1 MNEERPLVLALVLC
15 DQIITEQLTLKKS
28 LIGAFN
34 SVGFESLPAFYPR
47 MCVYAALTNGQ
58 GQTVAMLRC
67 VCMDTPDGI
76 GRTLWEVN
84 APIAFD
90 NPNQVVEMCF
100 ELNKIAFDVAG
111 LHSFELSC
119 GGELLLERRFHVN
132 VQPDGPGMDM

>member
-1 MNEERPLVLALVLC
+1 MNTERPLVLSLVLC
-15 DQIITEQLTLKKS
+15 DQIITEHLTLKKS

-34 SVGFESLPAFYPR
+34 SIGFEALPGVYPR

-58 GQTVAMLRC
+58 GETTANLRC
-67 VCMDTPDGI
+67 VFMDTDDSE

-90 NPNQVVEMCF
+90 NPNQVVEICF
-100 ELNKIAFDVAG
+100 ELNKIAFDSVG

-119 GGELLLERRFHVN
+119 GEELLMERRFHVHRR
-132 VQPDGPGMDM
+132 PGGE

>member
-1 MNEERPLVLALVLC
+1 MSQERPLVLALVLC
-15 DQIITEQLTLKKS
+15 DQIITEHHSLKKS

-34 SVGFESLPAFYPR
+34 SIGFEALPASYPR

-58 GQTVAMLRC
+58 GETVAMLRC
-67 VCMDTPDGI
+67 VFMDTPDGA

-90 NPNQVVEMCF
+90 NPNQVVEICF
-100 ELNKIAFDVAG
+100 ELNKIEFDVSG

-132 VQPDGPGMDM
+132 VHTEDRGI